1 MSNVQVQVHPRLHL
15 DQVIEVREVRE
26 VREVGGVVV
35 ANTLIVETGR
45 CVAVVEAALV
55 VVVEES
61 GCWCEKMHLSSG
73 MAAVA
78 EEVDGFI
85 RVALVD
91 SANLASHLCLSHM

>member
-15 DQVIEVREVRE
+15 DQVIEVREM
-26 VREVGGVVV
+26 REVGGVVV

-45 CVAVVEAALV
+45 CVAVAVVEAALV

>member
-15 DQVIEVREVRE
+15 DQVIE

>member
-1 MSNVQVQVHPRLHL
+1 MSNVQVQVHLRLHL
-15 DQVIEVREVRE
+15 DQVIEVREMQE
-26 VREVGGVVV
+26 VRGVVV

-73 MAAVA
+73 MAVVA
-78 EEVDGFI
+78 EEAGGFI

-91 SANLASHLCLSHM
+91 STNLASHLCLSHM

>member
-1 MSNVQVQVHPRLHL
+1 MSNAQVQVQVQVHLQLHL
-15 DQVIEVREVRE
+15 DQVREVQEVR
-26 VREVGGVVV
+26 GVVV

-55 VVVEES
+55 AVVEES
-61 GCWCEKMHLSSG
+61 GCWCEKMHPSSG

-78 EEVDGFI
+78 EEAVVFI

-91 SANLASHLCLSHM
+91 SANLVSHLCLSHT